1 MLYKFIRLF
10 VLFCLIIILS
20 SCSYHHQQDDKQN
33 NMDTK
38 KIIRQPAVA
47 GQFYPSDKNE
57 LKKDIEK
64 YLSDAKVQNIK
75 GKPRAIMS
83 PHAGYIFS
91 GPVAAYDYKLL
102 QGKNY
107 DIIIIM
113 CNSHTAY
120 FSGIAIDNSDIWQ
133 TPLGNVEVDKI
144 LAKRLANAYDRIKL
158 DRNVHSKDHTLEVQ
172 LPFLQTVLK
181 PGFKILPILFGN
193 EYAQADYINLANL
206 LNKYLKTKNYLIIA
220 SSDMSHYPSYDD
232 SNKYDKQILDM
243 IMTKDA
249 NKLSQKITELE
260 NLNINNIQTFLCGI
274 DGVKTIM
281 QLANLNSWQGKILKH
296 ANSGDVLVGD
306 KSSVVGYGALVFF
319 KEKNNDLL
327 NKEQQKLLLNIAKES
342 VNAYILNGVKKNF
355 EISDKQLQKKQGA
368 FVTLHKDG
376 KLRGCIGQIIPTEKP
391 LWLVVRDMAIAA
403 ATEDNRF
410 LPINKQELNKIDY
423 EISVLSE
430 PKKID
435 NWQEIELGKD
445 GVIVKYGLHSGVF
458 LPQVA
463 KETNWN
469 KETFLSQL
477 CYQKTGLSPDCYK
490 NPNVELLTFRAQVF
504 KLF

>member
-1 MLYKFIRLF
+1 MPYKFIKPFIL
-10 VLFCLIIILS
+10 LCLIVVLS
-20 SCSYHHQQDDKQN
+20 SCSYKQDNKQN
-33 NMDTK
+33 NMPIE

-47 GQFYPSDKNE
+47 GQFYPADKDE
-57 LKKDIEK
+57 LKKTIEK
-64 YLSDAKVQNIK
+64 YLSNVPIQNIK

-107 DIIIIM
+107 DIVVIM

-120 FSGIAIDNSDIWQ
+120 FSGIAIDNSDIWK

-144 LAKRLANAYDRIKL
+144 LAKRLAEAYNRIKL
-158 DRNVHSKDHTLEVQ
+158 NRDVHSKDHTLEVQ

-193 EYAQADYINLANL
+193 EYVQADYINLANL
-206 LNKYLKTKNYLIIA
+206 LNKYLKSRNYLIIA

-232 SNKYDKQILDM
+232 SNKYDEQVLNM
-243 IMTKDA
+243 IMTKDVD
-249 NKLSQKITELE
+249 KLSQKITELE
-260 NLNINNIQTFLCGI
+260 SLNVNNIQTFLCGI

-281 QLANLNSWQGKILKH
+281 QLANLNNWQGKILKH
-296 ANSGDVLVGD
+296 ANSGDVLAGD

-319 KEKNNDLL
+319 EEENNNLL

-342 VNAYILNGVKKNF
+342 VNDYILNGIKKKF
-355 EISDKQLQKKQGA
+355 KISDEQLQKKQGA

-376 KLRGCIGQIIPTEKP
+376 KLRGCIGQIISTDKP

-410 LPINKQELNKIDY
+410 LPVNKQELNKLDY
-423 EISVLSE
+423 EISVLSK

-435 NWQEIELGKD
+435 NWQDIELGKD

-463 KETNWN
+463 EETHWD

-477 CYQKTGLSPDCYK
+477 CSQKAGLSPDCYK
-490 NPNVELLTFRAQVF
+490 DSNVELLTFRAQIF
-504 KLF
+504 